1 MEGGLQE
8 MKQSLLHVSTLPSV
22 PLFILITHIN
32 LLRIKKVNKM
42 PFKVQFITKR
52 VQFQV

>member
-1 MEGGLQE
+1 MLERSLENKAERDVEGGVQE

-32 LLRIKKVNKM
+32 LLRIKK
-42 PFKVQFITKR
+42 
-52 VQFQV
+52 